1 MNVYVSL
8 ILFSV
13 AFLVLLWGFRV
24 WIEQRDNV
32 EKFLFFWMSAS
43 TFVWSASQIV
53 LMVCPPEHV
62 NVYIHGSSLGATMF
76 AVCTLLFV
84 LHFSRKLIPYRLIC
98 IVSVLLGIAFW
109 LIRELGEGAV
119 LAQASWGTG
128 YIARA
133 CTANILY
140 YGFLFVVTTLITVLL
155 IVYRTQARMHSE
167 EVCLNLWI
175 GLAVLVGY
183 GGIGVELY
191 WIKTGSVVSPL
202 EGFMGCI
209 AALAFYA
216 TAEYVDLMD
225 MSGLKIHQYITSY
238 LTTPVVF
245 VNYEGLIT
253 YCNQCYKDFFGLKG
267 NLKGTDNFYPNLVT
281 ERTVDEAID
290 FVKENDI
297 TQGSFPARTLDGKR
311 ALDIRYTVLY
321 NRFGETQS
329 VINIINDVTATETL
343 LKDLEQQTARAQE
356 QTALAEEQTA
366 LAEEQSYL
374 AEENRKAAVRA
385 NEAKSE
391 FLANM
396 SHEIRT
402 PLNAIIGM
410 NEMVMREEISPQA
423 EEYSQ
428 NIYNAG
434 QTLLAII
441 NDILDFSKIESGK
454 MEIVP
459 VTYELSSVLNDV
471 INMVTKKVNDKG
483 LQFNTEISS
492 SIPYQLFGDEVRIRQ
507 VVLNIVNNAVK
518 YTQEGS
524 VTLIV
529 DWEWIDEVKIMLKL
543 SVRDTGIGI
552 KEEDLQKL
560 FKGFQR
566 VDLVNNRNI
575 EGTGLG
581 LAITKRLVAQ
591 MEGEIN
597 VDSVYGEGSTFTV
610 SLPQVVMDD
619 KPMGDFAAAYQKM
632 HKTRDEQTETFTAP
646 GARMLI
652 VDDNRVNLTV
662 AKGLLKNTEIQV
674 DTVESGAEALEKVRT
689 EHYHIILLDHMMP
702 EMNGLDTLK
711 NMRNQEENMSKD
723 AAVVALT
730 ANAISGSREMYMAAG
745 FDDYLSKPIDRVKYI
760 ELIQKYLPRDMVHY
774 QNT

>member
-1 MNVYVSL
+1 
-8 ILFSV
+8 
-13 AFLVLLWGFRV
+13 
-24 WIEQRDNV
+24 
-32 EKFLFFWMSAS
+32 
-43 TFVWSASQIV
+43 
-53 LMVCPPEHV
+53 
-62 NVYIHGSSLGATMF
+62 
-76 AVCTLLFV
+76 
-84 LHFSRKLIPYRLIC
+84 
-98 IVSVLLGIAFW
+98 
-109 LIRELGEGAV
+109 
-119 LAQASWGTG
+119 
-128 YIARA
+128 
-133 CTANILY
+133 
-140 YGFLFVVTTLITVLL
+140 
-155 IVYRTQARMHSE
+155 
-167 EVCLNLWI
+167 
-175 GLAVLVGY
+175 
-183 GGIGVELY
+183 
-191 WIKTGSVVSPL
+191 
-202 EGFMGCI
+202 
-209 AALAFYA
+209 
-216 TAEYVDLMD
+216 
-225 MSGLKIHQYITSY
+225 
-238 LTTPVVF
+238 
-245 VNYEGLIT
+245 
-253 YCNQCYKDFFGLKG
+253 
-267 NLKGTDNFYPNLVT
+267 
-281 ERTVDEAID
+281 VDEAID

-343 LKDLEQQTARAQE
+343 MKDLEQQTARAQE

-471 INMVTKKVNDKG
+471 INMVTKKVTDKG
-483 LQFNTEISS
+483 LQFNTDISS

-524 VTLIV
+524 VTLVV

-543 SVRDTGIGI
+543 SVKDTGIGI

-591 MEGEIN
+591 MEGEIH

-619 KPMGDFAAAYQKM
+619 RPMGDFAAAYQKM
-632 HKTRDEQTETFTAP
+632 HKTREEQDETFTAP

-662 AKGLLKNTEIQV
+662 AKGLIKKTQIQV
-674 DTVESGAEALEKVRT
+674 DTAESGSEALEKIKT

-723 AAVVALT
+723 AAVIALT

-760 ELIQKYLPRDMVHY
+760 ELIQKYLPRDMIHY